1 MSEKKSLF
9 LCPVCGKSLSISER
23 KYACINR
30 HSFDM
35 AKSGYVNLMLSNQ
48 MNAKIPGD
56 NKLMVKAR
64 NDFLEKGYY
73 IGLLSAIIEAVMEI
87 PSDIKLLD
95 AGCGEGYYTNGIYNA
110 LKSSGRNV
118 QAAGVDI
125 SKYALNSAA
134 KRNKE
139 IEFAVGSI
147 FHLPV
152 ADDSCNILLNIFAPF
167 CLSEFSRVI
176 VSGGFMIMVVPG
188 KKHLWQL
195 KEIVYDNPYEN
206 ELKSLTVE
214 GFELFR
220 HYTEKGK
227 INIDNNNDI
236 MNLFSMT
243 PYYYRTGEK
252 DKQKLLILKNLDTE
266 IEFEI
271 LVYRKKGSS

>member
-9 LCPVCGKSLSISER
+9 ICPVCGESLNISER
-23 KYACINR
+23 KYYCVNR

-48 MNAKIPGD
+48 MNAKNPGD

-73 IGLLSAIIEAVMEI
+73 LGLLLAIEKAVMEI
-87 PSDIKLLD
+87 SEDIKLVD
-95 AGCGEGYYTNGIYNA
+95 AGCGEGYYTNRIYNA
-110 LKSSGRNV
+110 LKSNGRNV
-118 QAAGVDI
+118 QAAGIDI

-134 KRNKE
+134 KRNTE

-152 ADDSCNILLNIFAPF
+152 ADNSCNVLLNIFAPF
-167 CLSEFSRVI
+167 CLPEFSRVI
-176 VSGGFMIMVVPG
+176 VSCGFMIMVIPG
-188 KKHLWQL
+188 KRHLWQL
-195 KEIVYDNPYEN
+195 KEIVYENPYEN
-206 ELKSLTVE
+206 ELKSLTIE
-214 GFELFR
+214 GFDLYR
-220 HYTEKGK
+220 HYTEKDK
-227 INIDNNNDI
+227 INIDNNDDI
-236 MNLFSMT
+236 MNLFAMT

-252 DKQKLLILKNLDTE
+252 DKQKLLMLKNLETE

-271 LVYRKKGSS
+271 LVYRKKGE